1 MKPLNKYFSDAISV
15 FPSLEVHKFFQ
26 IHGLCKSNPNGKPV
40 IELRISSEV
49 PFDLLLSLIFSTYSL
64 YARCSDKKHALY
76 IIIDVRDCSEECL
89 HSFLQALRQSA
100 SWLEGTIDFILWVIG
115 SSLRNIETIINED
128 LILSTAKNIV
138 ADIGGITKYIEA
150 GSFSTYL
157 NGLIDPE
164 ITRHFLH
171 MRFCVEDLLK
181 KTHKTAKLYMN
192 LHEYLKQF
200 EVPQDLAIV
209 NTDLLRKQSDELNN
223 RWNAVKDEPD
233 VVFLLHRGEVL
244 CDELKTQYCD
254 LQHLDSYLFADS
266 INRAVS
272 GFEEVKVVM
281 QRSNSSI
288 SRRLYAL
295 QCSVEA
301 VEFLKYVPEVTE
313 FINNEINDL
322 EQLKVIKIF
331 SVIRLTSQIKQID
344 SKTAELTRYLDEAD
358 SRLKK
363 VAHLPEEGSFGNTDR
378 NRITNTFDSFNSFLT
393 SCKQRVMEIRPIVQ
407 AALDSRIHVDQVYN
421 WALLH
426 AKRGDDEKEKEIL
439 ISKYP
444 STAIARLHEHI
455 TVSSTDYAVRQEIEK
470 LLSDCEKAIMSL
482 DPTLKISDLR
492 CQMSTSSS
500 QESADGTAS
509 QEVGAVDSC
518 FSGEADCSIIDLSL
532 PKSRCSDLSDSVSDT
547 PMEVYSDVEESFAV
561 NLSNGLDSTEHSRQ
575 QTSPA
580 PTQYEIPISKATTST
595 EHQQLGLTEVGEVR
609 WRRNSWAPSVHT
621 GPLEIVEES
630 AIGAAPVTLNMTN
643 KIITSMSTNTLH
655 KRLDQRRS
663 VSTVPLR
670 LPNPFLINGSVRPG
684 SARFV
689 VSQKSRRP
697 LMRTS
702 SNDLL
707 EEDCRSALSAF
718 QFLDDDCGNIGESLQ
733 PAAASAFSA
742 LDFSMRSEQI
752 DMIRDWLSPAKTS
765 DANFR
770 IECTVV
776 RDLLD
781 SEIDYVSAL
790 RLVVQDFMP
799 EMARVDIPSALRGKK
814 SCIFG
819 NIEKLFHF
827 HAHSFLPQLI
837 SRLRFR
843 CADESVSMTTG
854 RLFLDNL
861 SYFELYALY
870 AKNKL
875 KSDQLMREAG
885 HKFFSS
891 VQSMADLSHLLIK
904 PIERISKYALALQQL
919 LNAAPPNKV
928 EVLEVL
934 EKVAM
939 VVGQQIRRG
948 NDLLA
953 MERIISCDLNLKEQ
967 GNLLRHDTMY
977 VTEKRGLQSKKR
989 VRNVFLFE
997 NCVVLTKPKLSRS
1010 WRGSTFD
1017 ELKYKSSIQMTDCGL
1032 TEMVKDSKV
1041 KFELWFRKHKNSFTY
1056 IMESQTASIRD
1067 AWVEDIRNIL
1077 WDQAIRSREKNIR
1090 EKANMG
1096 IELHSSYIHL
1106 GPRATLS
1113 GGFRDFG
1120 YVEGTRRP
1128 CSLIS
1133 LTASSCSS
1141 SNNLGRVQGNFL
1153 YLLLRILCVFS
1164 GSRSKARSGRG
1175 TCEVG
1180 GDLCR
1185 VEESDEWES
1194 MHESSPTVKYAESTL
1209 PRFRAPPP
1217 PSLNQ

>member
-49 PFDLLLSLIFSTYSL
+49 PFDLLPSLIFSTYSL
-64 YARCSDKKHALY
+64 YTRCSDKKHTLY
-76 IIIDVRDCSEECL
+76 IIIDVRNCSEECL
-89 HSFLQALRQSA
+89 HTFLQTLRQSA
-100 SWLEGTIDFILWVIG
+100 SWLEGTIDCILWVIG
-115 SSLRNIETIINED
+115 SSLPNIETIINED
-128 LILSTAKNIV
+128 LILSRAKNIM
-138 ADIGGITKYIEA
+138 ADIEGITKYIEA

-164 ITRHFLH
+164 ITRHFLQ

-181 KTHKTAKLYMN
+181 KTHKTAKLYMS

-200 EVPQDLAIV
+200 EVPQDLTTA
-209 NTDLLRKQSDELNN
+209 NADLLREQSEELKN

-233 VVFLLHRGEVL
+233 VIFLLHRGEIL
-244 CDELKTQYCD
+244 CEELKTQYNN
-254 LQHLDSYLFADS
+254 LHHLDSYLFADAV
-266 INRAVS
+266 NRAVS

-281 QRSNSSI
+281 QRSSSSI
-288 SRRLYAL
+288 SKRLYAL
-295 QCSVEA
+295 KCSAEA
-301 VEFLKYVPEVTE
+301 VEFLKYVPQLME
-313 FINNEINDL
+313 FINNEIDDL
-322 EQLKVIKIF
+322 EQLKVIRIF
-331 SVIRLTSQIKQID
+331 SVVRLTSQIKQVD
-344 SKTAELTRYLDEAD
+344 SKTTELTRYLDEAD
-358 SRLKK
+358 SRLKE
-363 VAHLPEEGSFGNTDR
+363 VVHLPEEGSFGNVDR
-378 NRITNTFDSFNSFLT
+378 KRITDMFDSFSSFLV
-393 SCKQRVMEIRPIVQ
+393 SCKQRVMEVRPIVQ
-407 AALDSRIHVDQVYN
+407 AALDSRIHIDQVYN

-426 AKRGDDEKEKEIL
+426 AKRSDNEKEKEML
-439 ISKYP
+439 VSKYP
-444 STAIARLHEHI
+444 STAIARLHEYVA
-455 TVSSTDYAVRQEIEK
+455 VSSTDCTVRQEIEK
-470 LLSDCEKAIMSL
+470 LLSDCEKAIMGL
-482 DPTLKISDLR
+482 DPTLKICDLR
-492 CQMSTSSS
+492 CQMSASSS
-500 QESADGTAS
+500 QESGDGTAS

-547 PMEVYSDVEESFAV
+547 PMEVYSDVEESFTVDLRNDLNA
-561 NLSNGLDSTEHSRQ
+561 TEHSRQ

-595 EHQQLGLTEVGEVR
+595 EHQQPGLTELEEVR

-621 GPLEIVEES
+621 GPLEIIEES

-643 KIITSMSTNTLH
+643 KVITSMSTNTLH

-663 VSTVPLR
+663 ASTVPLR
-670 LPNPFLINGSVRPG
+670 LPNPFLINGAARPG

-702 SNDLL
+702 SSDFL

-718 QFLDDDCGNIGESLQ
+718 QFLDDDCCSISESSPQ
-733 PAAASAFSA
+733 PTIASAFSA

-819 NIEKLFHF
+819 NIEKLFQF

-870 AKNKL
+870 AKNKP

-891 VQSMADLSHLLIK
+891 VQSLADLSHLLIK
-904 PIERISKYALALQQL
+904 PIERIGKYALALQQL

-928 EVLEVL
+928 EVVEVL

-939 VVGQQIRRG
+939 IVGQQIRRG
-948 NDLLA
+948 TDLLA
-953 MERIISCDLNLKEQ
+953 MERISSCDLNLKEQ

-989 VRNVFLFE
+989 VRSVFLFE

-1010 WRGSTFD
+1010 WRGNTFD

-1041 KFELWFRKHKNSFTY
+1041 KFELWFRKQKNSFTY
-1056 IMESQTASIRD
+1056 VMESQTASIRD

-1077 WDQAIRSREKNIR
+1077 WNQAIRSREKNIR

-1113 GGFRDFG
+1113 GLRDFG
-1120 YVEGTRRP
+1120 FVEGTRRP

-1141 SNNLGRVQGNFL
+1141 SNNLGRVQG
-1153 YLLLRILCVFS
+1153 
-1164 GSRSKARSGRG
+1164 RG
-1175 TCEVG
+1175 TCEIS

-1185 VEESDEWES
+1185 VEEGDEWES

-1217 PSLNQ
+1217 PDLNQ

>member
-1 MKPLNKYFSDAISV
+1 MSLIVDRVDYKYRTNQIQRNIASFIRQEDWSTDELRMKPLNKYFSDAISV

-26 IHGLCKSNPNGKPV
+26 IHGLRKSSPYGKPL

-49 PFDLLLSLIFSTYSL
+49 PFDLLPSLIFSTYSL
-64 YARCSDKKHALY
+64 YARCADKKHTLY
-76 IIIDVRDCSEECL
+76 IIIDVRDCTEECL
-89 HSFLQALRQSA
+89 QCFLHTLRQSS
-100 SWLEGTIDFILWVIG
+100 SWLEGTIDCILWVTG
-115 SSLRNIETIINED
+115 SSLLNIENIVNED
-128 LILSTAKNIV
+128 LILSRAKNIV
-138 ADIGGITKYIEA
+138 VNVEGITKYIEA
-150 GSFSTYL
+150 GNFSTYL

-164 ITRHFLH
+164 ITRHFLR

-181 KTHKTAKLYMN
+181 KTHKTAKLYMS

-200 EVPQDLAIV
+200 EVPQNLTAT
-209 NTDLLRKQSDELNN
+209 NADLLRRRSEELSSQ
-223 RWNAVKDEPD
+223 WNAVKDDPD
-233 VVFLLHRGEVL
+233 VIFLLHRGEIL
-244 CDELKTQYCD
+244 CEELKTQYPN
-254 LQHLDSYLFADS
+254 LQHLDSYLFVDAV
-266 INRAVS
+266 NRAVS
-272 GFEEVKVVM
+272 GFEEVKMVM
-281 QRSNSSI
+281 QKSNSSI

-295 QCSVEA
+295 QCAVEA
-301 VEFLKYVPEVTE
+301 VEFLKYVPEMTE
-313 FINNEINDL
+313 VINAEVIEL
-322 EQLKVIKIF
+322 EQLKIVKIF
-331 SVIRLTSQIKQID
+331 SVVRLTSQIKQIEN
-344 SKTAELTRYLDEAD
+344 KTIELTRYLDEAD
-358 SRLKK
+358 SYLKK
-363 VAHLPEEGSFGNTDR
+363 VEHLLEEGSFGNADR
-378 NRITNTFDSFNSFLT
+378 TLINHTFNSFNSFLL
-393 SCKQRVMEIRPIVQ
+393 SCKQRTMEVRPAVQ
-407 AALDSRIHVDQVYN
+407 AALDSRLHIDQVYN

-426 AKRGDDEKEKEIL
+426 AKRSDDEKEKEIL
-439 ISKYP
+439 IFKYP
-444 STAIARLHEHI
+444 YTAVARLHEYVA
-455 TVSSTDYAVRQEIEK
+455 VSPNDCIVRQEIEK
-470 LLSDCEKAIMSL
+470 LLLDCEKAITSL

-492 CQMSTSSS
+492 CQMSASSS
-500 QESADGTAS
+500 QESADGATS

-547 PMEVYSDVEESFAV
+547 PMEVYSDVEESFTV
-561 NLSNGLDSTEHSRQ
+561 DLGNKLNTTEEHSRQ

-595 EHQQLGLTEVGEVR
+595 EHQKQPLEEVR

-621 GPLEIVEES
+621 GPLEIIEES
-630 AIGAAPVTLNMTN
+630 AIGAAPVTLDMTN
-643 KIITSMSTNTLH
+643 KVITSMSTNTLH

-663 VSTVPLR
+663 ISTVPLR
-670 LPNPFLINGSVRPG
+670 LPNPFLINGAARPG

-702 SNDLL
+702 SSDFL

-718 QFLDDDCGNIGESLQ
+718 QFLDDDCCSVNESPQ
-733 PAAASAFSA
+733 PPIASAFSA

-790 RLVVQDFMP
+790 RLVVQDFLP

-819 NIEKLFHF
+819 NIEKLFQF

-843 CADESVSMTTG
+843 CADESISMTVG

-870 AKNKL
+870 AKNKP

-885 HKFFSS
+885 HKFFNS
-891 VQSMADLSHLLIK
+891 VQSLADLSHLLIK
-904 PIERISKYALALQQL
+904 PIERIGKYALALQQL

-934 EKVAM
+934 EKVALI
-939 VVGQQIRRG
+939 VGQQIRRG
-948 NDLLA
+948 TDLLA
-953 MERIISCDLNLKEQ
+953 MERISSCDLNLKEQ
-967 GNLLRHDTMY
+967 GSLLRHDTMY

-1041 KFELWFRKHKNSFTY
+1041 KFELWFRKQKNSFTY
-1056 IMESQTASIRD
+1056 VMEAQTACIRD
-1067 AWVEDIRNIL
+1067 VWVEDIRNIL

-1106 GPRATLS
+1106 GPRATAK
-1113 GGFRDFG
+1113 
-1120 YVEGTRRP
+1120 Y
-1128 CSLIS
+1128 
-1133 LTASSCSS
+1133 A
-1141 SNNLGRVQGNFL
+1141 L
-1153 YLLLRILCVFS
+1153 Y
-1164 GSRSKARSGRG
+1164 SKDPIFAGRG
-1175 TCEVG
+1175 TCEIG

-1185 VEESDEWES
+1185 VEEGDEWES
-1194 MHESSPTVKYAESTL
+1194 IHESSPTVKYAESTL

-1217 PSLNQ
+1217 PGLSQ

>member
-1 MKPLNKYFSDAISV
+1 M
-15 FPSLEVHKFFQ
+15 
-26 IHGLCKSNPNGKPV
+26 G
-40 IELRISSEV
+40 
-49 PFDLLLSLIFSTYSL
+49 
-64 YARCSDKKHALY
+64 
-76 IIIDVRDCSEECL
+76 
-89 HSFLQALRQSA
+89 
-100 SWLEGTIDFILWVIG
+100 
-115 SSLRNIETIINED
+115 
-128 LILSTAKNIV
+128 
-138 ADIGGITKYIEA
+138 
-150 GSFSTYL
+150 
-157 NGLIDPE
+157 
-164 ITRHFLH
+164 
-171 MRFCVEDLLK
+171 
-181 KTHKTAKLYMN
+181 
-192 LHEYLKQF
+192 LHEHLKQL
-200 EVPQDLAIV
+200 EIPQDLALA
-209 NTDLLRKQSDELNN
+209 NAELLQRQAEELNN

-233 VVFLLHRGEVL
+233 VIYLLHRGEIL
-244 CDELKTQYCD
+244 CDELKTQYRN
-254 LQHLDSYLFADS
+254 LQHLDPYLFADS

-288 SRRLYAL
+288 SRRLFAL
-295 QCSVEA
+295 KCSVEA
-301 VEFLKYVPEVTE
+301 IEFLKYIPEVME
-313 FINNEINDL
+313 FINSEIHDL
-322 EQLKVIKIF
+322 EQLKIIKIF
-331 SVIRLTSQIKQID
+331 SVVRLTSQIKQVD
-344 SKTAELTRYLDEAD
+344 SKIIELTGYLNEAS

-363 VAHLPEEGSFGNTDR
+363 VAHLPEEGSFGNKDR
-378 NRITNTFDSFNSFLT
+378 NKITDALGSFSSFLAR
-393 SCKQRVMEIRPIVQ
+393 CKQRVVDVRPVVQ
-407 AALDSRIHVDQVYN
+407 AALDSRIHIDQVYN

-426 AKRGDDEKEKEIL
+426 AKRSDDEKEKEIL

-444 STAIARLHEHI
+444 STAIARLHEYI
-455 TVSSTDYAVRQEIEK
+455 GVSSTDCIVRQEIEK
-470 LLSDCEKAIMSL
+470 LLLDCEKAIMSL
-482 DPTLKISDLR
+482 DPTLKIADLR

-500 QESADGTAS
+500 QESADGGGS

-532 PKSRCSDLSDSVSDT
+532 PKSRYSDLSDSVSDT
-547 PMEVYSDVEESFAV
+547 PMEVYSDVEESFIV
-561 NLSNGLDSTEHSRQ
+561 NLKNDLGATEHSRR

-580 PTQYEIPISKATTST
+580 PTQYEIPISRATST
-595 EHQQLGLTEVGEVR
+595 EHQPEPTELEEVR
-609 WRRNSWAPSVHT
+609 WRRNSWAPSVRT

-670 LPNPFLINGSVRPG
+670 LPNPFLINGAIRPG

-697 LMRTS
+697 LMRTFS
-702 SNDLL
+702 SDLL

-718 QFLDDDCGNIGESLQ
+718 QFLDDDCCSISESPQ
-733 PAAASAFSA
+733 PAVTSAFSA

-752 DMIRDWLSPAKTS
+752 DIVRDWLSPAKTS

-819 NIEKLFHF
+819 NIEKLFQF

-843 CADESVSMTTG
+843 CADESVSMITG

-861 SYFELYALY
+861 NYFELYALY
-870 AKNKL
+870 AKNKP

-885 HKFFSS
+885 HKFFNS

-904 PIERISKYALALQQL
+904 PIERIGKYALALQQL

-934 EKVAM
+934 EKVAV
-939 VVGQQIRRG
+939 VVGRQIRRG

-953 MERIISCDLNLKEQ
+953 MERISSCDLNLKEQ

-1067 AWVEDIRNIL
+1067 AWVEDIRSIL
-1077 WDQAIRSREKNIR
+1077 WEQAIRSREKNIR

-1113 GGFRDFG
+1113 GFRDFG
-1120 YVEGTRRP
+1120 FVEGTRRP

-1141 SNNLGRVQGNFL
+1141 SNNLGRIQT
-1153 YLLLRILCVFS
+1153 
-1164 GSRSKARSGRG
+1164 GRA
-1175 TCEVG
+1175 TCEIS

-1194 MHESSPTVKYAESTL
+1194 MQESSPTVKYAENTL
-1209 PRFRAPPP
+1209 PRFRAPPLP
-1217 PSLNQ
+1217 GVHQ

>member
-1 MKPLNKYFSDAISV
+1 MKPLNKYFSDAVSL
-15 FPSLEVHKFFQ
+15 FPNLEVHKFFQ
-26 IHGLCKSNPNGKPV
+26 IHGLCKNSPNGKPV
-40 IELRISSEV
+40 IELRVSSEV
-49 PFDLLLSLIFSTYSL
+49 PLDLLPSLIFSTYSL
-64 YARCSDKKHALY
+64 YARCTDKKNTLY

-89 HSFLQALRQSA
+89 HFFLQTLRQST
-100 SWLEGTIDFILWVIG
+100 SWLEGTIDCILWVVG
-115 SSLRNIETIINED
+115 SSLHNIETVINED
-128 LILSTAKNIV
+128 LILSRTKNIV
-138 ADIGGITKYIEA
+138 TDIEGITKYIET

-157 NGLIDPE
+157 SGLIDPE
-164 ITRHFLH
+164 ITRHFLR
-171 MRFCVEDLLK
+171 MRLCVEDLLK
-181 KTHKTAKLYMN
+181 KTHKTAKLYMS
-192 LHEYLKQF
+192 LHESLKQF
-200 EVPQDLAIV
+200 EVPQDLTIV
-209 NTDLLRKQSDELNN
+209 NIDLLRKQSKELNSQ
-223 RWNAVKDEPD
+223 WNAVKNEPD
-233 VVFLLHRGEVL
+233 VVFLLHRGEIL
-244 CDELKTQYCD
+244 CEELKTQYYD

-266 INRAVS
+266 VNRAIS
-272 GFEEVKVVM
+272 GFEEVEMVI
-281 QRSNSSI
+281 QRSNLSI
-288 SRRLYAL
+288 SRRLYTL

-301 VEFLKYVPEVTE
+301 IEFLKYVPEVTE
-313 FINNEINDL
+313 FINNEINDF
-322 EQLKVIKIF
+322 EQLKEIKIF
-331 SVIRLTSQIKQID
+331 SVVRLASQIRQVDNKLI
-344 SKTAELTRYLDEAD
+344 ELITYLDEAD
-358 SRLKK
+358 NHLKK
-363 VAHLPEEGSFGNTDR
+363 ASHLPEEGSFGNTDR
-378 NRITNTFDSFNSFLT
+378 QRISDTFDSFNSFLS
-393 SCKQRVMEIRPIVQ
+393 SCKQRIMEVRPIVQ
-407 AALDSRIHVDQVYN
+407 AALDSRINIDQVYN

-426 AKRGDDEKEKEIL
+426 AKRSDEEKEKEIL

-444 STAIARLHEHI
+444 SIAIARLHEYI
-455 TVSSTDYAVRQEIEK
+455 AIGSTDCTIRQEIEK

-482 DPTLKISDLR
+482 DPTLKISGLR
-492 CQMSTSSS
+492 CQMSVSSS
-500 QESADGTAS
+500 QESADGNTS

-532 PKSRCSDLSDSVSDT
+532 PKSHCSDLSDSVSDT
-547 PMEVYSDVEESFAV
+547 PMEVYSDVEESFNVDLRNDA
-561 NLSNGLDSTEHSRQ
+561 TEYSRQ
-575 QTSPA
+575 QTKL
-580 PTQYEIPISKATTST
+580 E
-595 EHQQLGLTEVGEVR
+595 EVR

-621 GPLEIVEES
+621 GPLEIIEES

-670 LPNPFLINGSVRPG
+670 LPNPFLINGAARPG

-697 LMRTS
+697 LIRTS
-702 SNDLL
+702 SSDFL

-718 QFLDDDCGNIGESLQ
+718 QFLDDDCSIGEPPQ
-733 PAAASAFSA
+733 PSIASAFSA

-790 RLVVQDFMP
+790 RLVVQDFIP

-819 NIEKLFHF
+819 NIEKLFQF

-843 CADESVSMTTG
+843 GADESVSMITG

-870 AKNKL
+870 AKNKP

-891 VQSMADLSHLLIK
+891 VQSIADLSHLLIK
-904 PIERISKYALALQQL
+904 PIERIGKYALALQQL
-919 LNAAPPNKV
+919 LNAAPPNKM

-939 VVGQQIRRG
+939 IVGQQIRRG
-948 NDLLA
+948 SDLLA
-953 MERIISCDLNLKEQ
+953 MERITNCDLNLKEQ
-967 GNLLRHDTMY
+967 GSLLRHDTMY
-977 VTEKRGLQSKKR
+977 VTEKHGLQYKKR

-1010 WRGSTFD
+1010 WRGNTFD

-1041 KFELWFRKHKNSFTY
+1041 KFELWFRKQKNSFTY
-1056 IMESQTASIRD
+1056 VMESQTACIRD

-1106 GPRATLS
+1106 GPRATLN
-1113 GGFRDFG
+1113 GFRDFG
-1120 YVEGTRRP
+1120 FVESTRRP

-1141 SNNLGRVQGNFL
+1141 SNNLGRIQV
-1153 YLLLRILCVFS
+1153 
-1164 GSRSKARSGRG
+1164 GRG
-1175 TCEVG
+1175 ACDIG

-1185 VEESDEWES
+1185 VEEGDEWES
-1194 MHESSPTVKYAESTL
+1194 MHDSSPTINYAENTL

-1217 PSLNQ
+1217 PGLNQ

>member
-1 MKPLNKYFSDAISV
+1 MKFKDELRMKPLNKYFSDAISV

-26 IHGLCKSNPNGKPV
+26 IHGLCKNNPNDKPV
-40 IELRISSEV
+40 IELRISSEM
-49 PFDLLLSLIFSTYSL
+49 FGQKYT
-64 YARCSDKKHALY
+64 LY
-76 IIIDVRDCSEECL
+76 IIIDVRDCSEECF
-89 HSFLQALRQSA
+89 HSFLQTLRQSA
-100 SWLEGTIDFILWVIG
+100 SWLEGTIDCILWVTE
-115 SSLRNIETIINED
+115 SSLHNIEAIISED
-128 LILSTAKNIV
+128 LILSRTKNIV
-138 ADIGGITKYIEA
+138 VDIEGITKYVEA
-150 GSFSTYL
+150 GNFSTHL

-164 ITRHFLH
+164 ITQHFLR
-171 MRFCVEDLLK
+171 MRFVSSLCGRFVE
-181 KTHKTAKLYMN
+181 KTHKTAKLYMG

-200 EVPQDLAIV
+200 EVPQDLTTANI
-209 NTDLLRKQSDELNN
+209 DLLRRQCAELNN
-223 RWNAVKDEPD
+223 RWNSVKDEPD
-233 VVFLLHRGEVL
+233 VVFLLRCGEAL
-244 CDELKTQYCD
+244 CEELKTQYYN

-266 INRAVS
+266 VNRAIS
-272 GFEEVKVVM
+272 GFEEVQMVM
-281 QRSNSSI
+281 QRSNLSI

-295 QCSVEA
+295 QCSVDA
-301 VEFLKYVPEVTE
+301 IEFLKYIPEMTE
-313 FINNEINDL
+313 FISNEVNDF
-322 EQLKVIKIF
+322 EQLKLIKIF
-331 SVIRLTSQIKQID
+331 SVVRLTSQIKQVD
-344 SKTAELTRYLDEAD
+344 SKTTELIRHLNEAD
-358 SRLKK
+358 NRLKK
-363 VAHLPEEGSFGNTDR
+363 VTHLREEGSFGNADR
-378 NRITNTFDSFNSFLT
+378 QRITDMLDSFNSFLS
-393 SCKQRVMEIRPIVQ
+393 SCKQRVMEVRPIVQ
-407 AALDSRIHVDQVYN
+407 AALDSRIHIDQVYN

-426 AKRGDDEKEKEIL
+426 AKRSDDEKEKEIL
-439 ISKYP
+439 ILKYP
-444 STAIARLHEHI
+444 SIAIARLHEYI
-455 TVSSTDYAVRQEIEK
+455 AISSTDCTKMLVSLLGSTRNREITFG
-470 LLSDCEKAIMSL
+470 LRKAIMSL
-482 DPTLKISDLR
+482 DPTLKICDLR
-492 CQMSTSSS
+492 CQMSVSSS

-518 FSGEADCSIIDLSL
+518 LSGEADL
-532 PKSRCSDLSDSVSDT
+532 SDT
-547 PMEVYSDVEESFAV
+547 PMEVYSDMEESFNV
-561 NLSNGLDSTEHSRQ
+561 DLRSDLDKIEHSRQ

-595 EHQQLGLTEVGEVR
+595 EHQQLEPQELEEVR

-621 GPLEIVEES
+621 GPLEIIEES

-643 KIITSMSTNTLH
+643 KVITSMSTNTLH

-670 LPNPFLINGSVRPG
+670 LPNPFLINGAARPG

-697 LMRTS
+697 LIRTS
-702 SNDLL
+702 SSDFL

-718 QFLDDDCGNIGESLQ
+718 QFLDDDCCTIGESPQ
-733 PAAASAFSA
+733 PPITSAFSA

-790 RLVVQDFMP
+790 RLVVQDFIP
-799 EMARVDIPSALRGKK
+799 EMARIDIPSALRGKK

-819 NIEKLFHF
+819 NIEKLFQF

-843 CADESVSMTTG
+843 CVDESVSMTTG

-870 AKNKL
+870 AKNKPR
-875 KSDQLMREAG
+875 SDQLMREAG
-885 HKFFSS
+885 HRFFSS

-904 PIERISKYALALQQL
+904 PIERIGKYALALQQL
-919 LNAAPPNKV
+919 LNATPPNKV

-939 VVGQQIRRG
+939 IVGQQIRRG
-948 NDLLA
+948 SDLLA
-953 MERIISCDLNLKEQ
+953 MDRISCCDLNLKEQ

-1010 WRGSTFD
+1010 WRGNTFD
-1017 ELKYKSSIQMTDCGL
+1017 ELKYKNSIQMTDCGL

-1041 KFELWFRKHKNSFTY
+1041 KFELWFRKQKNSFTY
-1056 IMESQTASIRD
+1056 IMESQTACIRD

-1113 GGFRDFG
+1113 GLRDFG
-1120 YVEGTRRP
+1120 FIEGARRP

-1141 SNNLGRVQGNFL
+1141 SNNLGRIQVG
-1153 YLLLRILCVFS
+1153 
-1164 GSRSKARSGRG
+1164 KG
-1175 TCEVG
+1175 TCDIG

-1185 VEESDEWES
+1185 VEEGDEWES
-1194 MHESSPTVKYAESTL
+1194 MHESSPNIKYSDSTL

-1217 PSLNQ
+1217 PDLNQK